1 MQILTKSTQEIKEHD
16 LVLKLMPMPSD
27 SNINGHVFGGWT
39 MSQIDIAGSI
49 LAAKI
54 ADGKVATI
62 AVNYIQFKTPIL
74 VGDLISLYASIVKTG
89 NTSIT
94 VSVEIYTQKRPFNH
108 ESVKAVEA
116 KLTYV
121 AIDKQGNSRPLTSI

>member
-1 MQILTKSTQEIKEHD
+1 MQTLIKSTKEVNEKD
-16 LVLKLMPMPSD
+16 LVLKIMPMPSD
-27 SNINGHVFGGWT
+27 SNINGNVFGGWT

-54 ADGKVATI
+54 AGGKVATI
-62 AVNYIQFKTPIL
+62 AVNYIQFKIPIS
-74 VGDLISLYASIVKTG
+74 VGDLISLYASIVRTG

-94 VSVEIYTQKRPFNH
+94 VSVDVYTQQRPFQN
-108 ESVKAVEA
+108 ESIKAVEA

-121 AIDKQGNSRPLTSI
+121 AIDKQGNSRSLTSI

>member
-1 MQILTKSTQEIKEHD
+1 MPILTKHDKEVKEKE
-16 LVLKLMPMPSD
+16 LVLRIMPMPSD
-27 SNINGHVFGGWT
+27 SNINGHIFGGWI

-54 ADGKVATI
+54 AAGKVATI
-62 AVNYIQFKTPIL
+62 AVNSIQFKDPIL
-74 VGDLISLYASIVKTG
+74 VGDLISLYASIVRTG

-94 VSVEIYTQKRPFNH
+94 VSIDVYSQKRPFQND
-108 ESVKAVEA
+108 SVKAVEA

-121 AIDKQGNSRPLTSI
+121 AIDKQGNSRPLTSL